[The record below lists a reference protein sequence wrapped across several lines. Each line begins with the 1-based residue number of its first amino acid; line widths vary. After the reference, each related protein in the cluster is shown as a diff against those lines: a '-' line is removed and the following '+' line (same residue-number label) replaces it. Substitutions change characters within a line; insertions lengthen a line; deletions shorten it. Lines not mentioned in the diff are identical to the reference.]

1 MRFKWEAARV
11 ECFCMRESPVGG
23 KILEYFKFLL
33 KSVFLIISGL
43 CVACVTGTLC
53 CCALSKASERYISD
67 IYFRYLFISG
77 KNLLKGRVLD

>member
-33 KSVFLIISGL
+33 KSISYYFRALRGL
-43 CVACVTGTLC
+43 CHWYAVLLC
-53 CCALSKASERYISD
+53 PVK
-67 IYFRYLFISG
+67 G
-77 KNLLKGRVLD
+77 K